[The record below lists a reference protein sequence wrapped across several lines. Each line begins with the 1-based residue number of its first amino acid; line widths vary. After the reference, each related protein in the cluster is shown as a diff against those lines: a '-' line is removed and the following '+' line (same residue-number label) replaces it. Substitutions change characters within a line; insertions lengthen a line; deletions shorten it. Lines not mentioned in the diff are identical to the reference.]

1 MQQCF
6 WEGSEIMEWIS
17 NWIMQIAGII
27 VVGAI
32 CELIMVEGELKKYVK
47 LVAGLVLMLTV
58 IRPIIVISSNT
69 FQLEI
74 PKSERLKAVELK
86 NRLDEKEMEKIFEI
100 YREKLETSV
109 ENEIYSRF
117 GLDVTA
123 KADVEENDENSFGNI
138 IALTVFSDYTDKASD
153 DEIKELLN
161 QKFGVSKEMI
171 EIQRK

>member
-1 MQQCF
+1 
-6 WEGSEIMEWIS
+6 MEWIS

-123 KADVEENDENSFGNI
+123 KADVEENDENSLGNI

-153 DEIKELLN
+153 DERKELLN

>member
-1 MQQCF
+1 
-6 WEGSEIMEWIS
+6 MEWIS

-32 CELIMVEGELKKYVK
+32 SELIMVEGELKKYVK

>member
-1 MQQCF
+1 
-6 WEGSEIMEWIS
+6 MEWIS

-86 NRLDEKEMEKIFEI
+86 NRLDEKEM
-100 YREKLETSV
+100 
-109 ENEIYSRF
+109 
-117 GLDVTA
+117 
-123 KADVEENDENSFGNI
+123 
-138 IALTVFSDYTDKASD
+138 
-153 DEIKELLN
+153 
-161 QKFGVSKEMI
+161 
-171 EIQRK
+171 

>member
-1 MQQCF
+1 
-6 WEGSEIMEWIS
+6 MEWIS